1 MCAKLNVLKGV
12 FVLIASVTIFMLN
25 NSSSYAQEKTL
36 YERLGGV
43 KPISLVVDDFINRLV
58 ANDILNANPMIKAG
72 REHSPDAYLKFQV
85 TNLVCQV
92 TGGPCVYTGLGMKES
107 HTHMKI
113 TSAEWTVMLDE
124 FQKTLDKFQVPA
136 KEQKELFDIVE
147 STRKDIVMANQ

>member
-1 MCAKLNVLKGV
+1 MSIN
-12 FVLIASVTIFMLN
+12 
-25 NSSSYAQEKTL
+25 AQEKSL

-85 TNLVCQV
+85 TNMVCQA
-92 TGGPCVYTGLGMKES
+92 TGGPCVYTGLGMKEA
-107 HTHMKI
+107 HTHLNI
-113 TSAEWTVMLDE
+113 TENEWQVMRDE
-124 FQKTLDKFQVPA
+124 FKKTLDKFQVPE

-147 STRKDIVMANQ
+147 STKKDIVMVK

>member
-1 MCAKLNVLKGV
+1 MFQKQNPFRGILFVFLTTVLLLGN
-12 FVLIASVTIFMLN
+12 LMSV
-25 NSSSYAQEKTL
+25 SAQEKSL

-72 REHSPDAYLKFQV
+72 RVHSPDAYLKFQV
-85 TNLVCQV
+85 TNMVCQA

-107 HTHMKI
+107 HVHMNI
-113 TSAEWTVMLDE
+113 TENEWQVMRDE
-124 FQKTLDKFQVPA
+124 FKKTLDKFQVPE

-147 STRKDIVMANQ
+147 STKKDIVMAK

>member
-1 MCAKLNVLKGV
+1 MFQKRNSFGGFV
-12 FVLIASVTIFMLN
+12 FVILIAVVLLGNLIN
-25 NSSSYAQEKTL
+25 VRAQEKSL

-85 TNLVCQV
+85 TTLVCQV
-92 TGGPCVYTGLGMKES
+92 TGGPCVYTGLAMKES
-107 HTHMKI
+107 HAHLNI
-113 TSAEWTVMLDE
+113 TENEWQVMRDE
-124 FQKTLDKFQVPA
+124 FKKTLDKFQVPE

-147 STRKDIVMANQ
+147 STKKDIVTVK